1 MSDEMIERGRTS
13 LERRDEKL
21 SGYLLRLLER
31 FVIWMTRAIVLR
43 LQRFLCVRP
52 LHAMSIFLHIIFFVV
67 FLGHYCMFL
76 YYIFRPLKIY
86 ISEYN

>member
-21 SGYLLRLLER
+21 SGYLSRLLER
-31 FVIWMTRAIVLR
+31 FVIWMTRAIVR

-52 LHAMSIFLHIIFFVV
+52 LRAMSIFLHVIFFVV
-67 FLGHYCMFL
+67 FRGHYCMFL
-76 YYIFRPLKIY
+76 DYIFRPLKIY